1 MFNVVVQIIEL
12 ISLWQIKLG
21 VDMSG
26 TDGDT
31 ETSEQQS
38 QHKPGNITLDRQ
50 VSDSHL

>member
-1 MFNVVVQIIEL
+1 
-12 ISLWQIKLG
+12 
-21 VDMSG
+21 MSG

-50 VSDSHL
+50 VSDSQLETCIYFRALQVTQ